1 MKFARKADEM
11 ATHSFSKH
19 LSNAN
24 SRLGT
29 VLRACNTKIKIVARG
44 QHSVKMMKRLGASDN
59 K

>member
-1 MKFARKADEM
+1 MKFARNADEM
-11 ATHSFSKH
+11 ATHLFSKH

-29 VLRACNTKIKIVARG
+29 VLRACNTMIKIVARG
-44 QHSVKMMKRLGASDN
+44 QHSVKVIKRVGASDN